1 MTLTLI
7 LLAWTFGPLLI
18 LMGVQRWHPWLIPSR
33 RRRVPDHARIRA
45 LKAWHAQWEQDEA
58 RRTEIRHWEA
68 RTGKFY
74 EELEP
79 EAQLRLDAAVDFQ
92 LRGSP
97 GSEGW

>member
-1 MTLTLI
+1 VTLTLI

-18 LMGVQRWHPWLIPSR
+18 LVGIQRWHPWLIPSR

-45 LKAWHAQWEQDEA
+45 LKSWHAQWEQDEA
-58 RRTEIRHWEA
+58 RRAAIQRWEA
-68 RTGKFY
+68 RTGRFY

-79 EAQLRLDAAVDFQ
+79 DAQLRLDAAVDFQ

-97 GSEGW
+97 DPTDW